1 MNLLLW
7 NLFLAL
13 SWIALTGRATP
24 GDFFI
29 GFILG
34 YIILGFAHR
43 GEGSSNYFGKVLK
56 AVWLVL
62 YFIWE
67 LLISSLKVT
76 YDVLTPT
83 HYMRPGVVAVPL
95 EELTD
100 GEITILANMVS
111 LTPGSLSLDVSSDKR
126 TLFIH
131 AMYIDEVELVRKKIK
146 QYEQLILEVSR

>member
-1 MNLLLW
+1 VNLLLW
-7 NLFLAL
+7 NIFLAL

-29 GFILG
+29 AFIIG
-34 YIILGFAHR
+34 YVILGFIYR
-43 GEGSSNYFGKVLK
+43 GETSNYFGKVLK

-62 YFIWE
+62 FFIWE
-67 LLISSLKVT
+67 LLISSLKVA

-83 HYMRPGVVAVPL
+83 HYMRPGVIAVPL
-95 EELTD
+95 ENLTN

-131 AMYIDEVELVRKKIK
+131 AMYIDEVELVRKRIK
-146 QYEQLILEVSR
+146 RFEQLILEVSR